1 MLRRQGTSND
11 GLHYQLGGLTAAADV
26 GKTSTAGSGDGEH
39 NHTVNFNGSVTSSFN
54 QSKIKVPFLDEN
66 NEAQQQTNTW
76 MSLSTYGQYG
86 IYKNK
91 LRLRGGIDL
100 TTNGKKDNS
109 SIELYGGK
117 IGGDWDILDKLTL
130 SFISSIRMVNNLGHS
145 SDQKDNNGDGKI
157 DEKRENWSTNS
168 LSLIHI

>member
-1 MLRRQGTSND
+1 
-11 GLHYQLGGLTAAADV
+11 
-26 GKTSTAGSGDGEH
+26 
-39 NHTVNFNGSVTSSFN
+39 
-54 QSKIKVPFLDEN
+54 
-66 NEAQQQTNTW
+66 
-76 MSLSTYGQYG
+76 MSLSTSAQYG
-86 IYKNK
+86 LYKNK

-109 SIELYGGK
+109 SVELYGGK

-168 LSLIHI
+168 SGFNLSLGYRF